1 MALVPGTQLGPYV
14 IESLIG
20 TGGMGNVYRA
30 RDTRLERLVA
40 IKQLTAGFTEF
51 FEREAR
57 AIAALNHPNICQV
70 YDIGPDYLVLEY
82 LDGTSPK
89 GPLSVS
95 QVMPLALALA
105 DALHLAH
112 QRGVLHRDLKPANI
126 IVTAEG
132 VGKLL
137 DFGVAKLSHRSAD
150 ATATLT
156 LAETKIGAVVGTY
169 AYMSPEQARGDA
181 LDARSDI
188 FSLGATLYELL
199 SGTPAFPGS
208 APMEVVSAVLRDDP
222 PPLAAPPALQRI
234 LDRCLAKDPRLRY
247 QSMAEL
253 KAALESSQGAQ
264 VDAAPSIAVLAF
276 ANLSADLENEY
287 FADGLSEEIIN
298 ALAKVSGLKVIAR
311 TSAFA
316 FKGKNEDVRRIAQAL
331 NVNHVLEGSV
341 RRAGDRVRVTVQL
354 IAARDG
360 SHLWSERYDRPMIDV
375 FAVQDEIARAI
386 TEELKGKFASQAVT
400 GPTSSFSGVVEQRLP
415 TPRQYQPNLAS
426 YDQFLK
432 GRAHLIHFTP
442 EAWNRARAYFE
453 QAIALDAGYAAP
465 VAELGLGY
473 FISGMHGMQPMRE
486 VAPLVRAQAERALEL
501 DPSDPRP
508 RFLLGAIALTH
519 DYDWNAARDHFAASM
534 HLPNVSSDARW
545 IYGSLYLGALGRF
558 EESTDQMRRAVE
570 QDPLNAT
577 WRAIWA
583 AHLIHSGRLADA
595 IREAL
600 RATELEPQYF
610 VAHQLL
616 GEAYLAAGALR
627 EAIAAFDRAHRQA
640 PWNAMPTGLL
650 GAAVWMAG
658 DHARAAGLL
667 AEMQAPAPSWGRVW
681 YHLYTG
687 ELDEAADWYER
698 VIDERD
704 PFALVYAASPQL
716 APLRAHGR
724 WPAIARMLQLPQ
736 GDPINRDLR

>member
-1 MALVPGTQLGPYV
+1 MALSPGTQLGPYV

-20 TGGMGNVYRA
+20 TGGMGQVYRA
-30 RDTRLERLVA
+30 RDIRLERLVA
-40 IKQLTAGFTEF
+40 IKQLTAGFTRF

-57 AIAALNHPNICQV
+57 TIAALNHPNICQV
-70 YDIGPDYLVLEY
+70 YDIGPDYMVLEY
-82 LDGTSPK
+82 LDGSSPK
-89 GPLSVS
+89 GPMPANEV
-95 QVMPLALALA
+95 VPLAIALA
-105 DALHLAH
+105 DALHMAH

-126 IVTAEG
+126 IVTSEG

-137 DFGVAKLSHRSAD
+137 DFGVAKVSHHSSGT
-150 ATATLT
+150 TATLT
-156 LAETKIGAVVGTY
+156 AAETMLGTLVGTF
-169 AYMSPEQARGDA
+169 AYMSPEQARGEM

-188 FSLGATLYELL
+188 FSFGATLYELL
-199 SGTPAFPGS
+199 SGRPAFPGGG
-208 APMEVVSAVLRDDP
+208 PMEVVSAVLRDNP
-222 PPLAAPPALQRI
+222 PPLSASTALQRV
-234 LDRCLAKDPRLRY
+234 LDRCLAKDPRNRF

-253 KAALESSQGAQ
+253 KAALERSIGEEAE
-264 VDAAPSIAVLAF
+264 ALPSIAVLAF
-276 ANLSADLENEY
+276 ANLSADRENEY

-298 ALAKVSGLKVIAR
+298 ALAQVPGLKVIAR

-331 NVNHVLEGSV
+331 GVNHVLEGSV
-341 RRAGDRVRVTVQL
+341 RRAGERVRVTTQL
-354 IAARDG
+354 IAAGDG
-360 SHLWSERYDRPMIDV
+360 VHLWSERFDRPMTDV
-375 FAVQDEIARAI
+375 FAVQDEIALAI
-386 TEELKGKFASQAVT
+386 TTALKGKLAAA
-400 GPTSSFSGVVEQRLP
+400 PAP
-415 TPRQYQPNLAS
+415 PRQYEPNLAS

-432 GRAHLIHFTP
+432 GRAHLIQFTP
-442 EAWNRARAYFE
+442 EAWNRARAYFA
-453 QAIALDAGYAAP
+453 QAIALDSGYAAP

-473 FISGMHGMQPMRE
+473 FISGMHGMQAMRE
-486 VAPLVRAQAERALEL
+486 VAPLVRSQAERALDL
-501 DPSDPRP
+501 DPSDSRP
-508 RFLLGAIALTH
+508 RFLLGAIALAH
-519 DYDWNAARDHFAASM
+519 DYDWGAAEGHFAASM
-534 HLPNVSSDARW
+534 NLPHVSADARW

-558 EESTDQMRRAVE
+558 EESTDQLRRAVE

-583 AHLIHSGRLADA
+583 AHLTHAGRPEDA

-600 RATELEPQYF
+600 RATELEPEYF

-627 EAIAAFDRAHRQA
+627 DAVPAFERAHRQA

-650 GAAVWMAG
+650 GAAAWMIG
-658 DHARAAGLL
+658 DHARAAALL
-667 AEMQAPAPSWGRVW
+667 AEMNTPMPRWGRVW

-698 VIDERD
+698 VIDQRD

-724 WPAIARMLQLPQ
+724 WPAIAKMMNLPQ
-736 GDPINRDLR
+736 GEPGGRNSR

>member
-1 MALVPGTQLGPYV
+1 MALSPGTQLGPYV

-20 TGGMGNVYRA
+20 TGGMGQVYRA

-40 IKQLTAGFTEF
+40 IKQLTEGFSQY

-57 AIAALNHPNICQV
+57 AVAALNHPNICQV
-70 YDIGPDYLVLEY
+70 YDIGPDYMVLEY
-82 LDGTSPK
+82 VDGTSPK
-89 GPLSVS
+89 GPMPVN
-95 QVMPLALALA
+95 QIVPLAIALA

-126 IVTAEG
+126 IVTTEG

-137 DFGVAKLSHRSAD
+137 DFGIAKLSQRSSD
-150 ATATLT
+150 VTTAITA
-156 LAETKIGAVVGTY
+156 AETMVGTVVGTY
-169 AYMSPEQARGDA
+169 AYMSPEQARGEA

-188 FSLGATLYELL
+188 FGFGATLYELL
-199 SGTPAFPGS
+199 SGRPAFTGRGT
-208 APMEVVSAVLRDDP
+208 MEVVAAVLRDAP
-222 PPLAAPPALQRI
+222 PPLPVPAALQRI
-234 LDRCLAKDPRLRY
+234 LDRCLAKEPTGRF

-253 KAALESSQGAQ
+253 KAALESMTGDRVEAR
-264 VDAAPSIAVLAF
+264 PSIAVLAF
-276 ANLSADLENEY
+276 ANLSADRENEY
-287 FADGLSEEIIN
+287 FADGLSEEVIN
-298 ALAKVSGLKVIAR
+298 ALAQVPGLKVIAR

-316 FKGKNEDVRRIAQAL
+316 FKGRNEDVRQIAQAL
-331 NVNHVLEGSV
+331 SVNHVLEGSV
-341 RRAGDRVRVTVQL
+341 RRAGDRVRVTTQL
-354 IAARDG
+354 IAAADG
-360 SHLWSERYDRPMIDV
+360 SHLWSERYDRPMTDV
-375 FAVQDEIARAI
+375 FAVQDEIALAI
-386 TEELKGKFASQAVT
+386 TTALKGKLAAA
-400 GPTSSFSGVVEQRLP
+400 PAA
-415 TPRQYQPNLAS
+415 PRQYQPDLAS

-442 EAWNRARAYFE
+442 EAWNRAKAYFE
-453 QAIALDAGYAAP
+453 QAIALDSGYAAP

-486 VAPLVRAQAERALEL
+486 VAPLVRAQAERALDL
-501 DPSDPRP
+501 DSSDPRP
-508 RFLLGAIALTH
+508 RFLLGAIALAH
-519 DYDWNAARDHFAASM
+519 DYEWNVAHDHFEASM
-534 HLPNVSSDARW
+534 NQPNVSADARW

-558 EESTDQMRRAVE
+558 DESTDQLRRAVE

-583 AHLIHSGRLADA
+583 AHLIHAGRPAEA
-595 IREAL
+595 VREAL

-616 GEAYLAAGALR
+616 GESYLAAGALTDAITAF
-627 EAIAAFDRAHRQA
+627 EAAHRQA

-650 GAAVWMAG
+650 GGAVWMAG
-658 DHARAAGLL
+658 DRARAAALL
-667 AEMQAPAPSWGRVW
+667 AEMQTPMPLWGRVW

-716 APLRAHGR
+716 ASLRAHGR
-724 WPAIARMLQLPQ
+724 WPAIARMMNLP
-736 GDPINRDLR
+736 RR

>member
-1 MALVPGTQLGPYV
+1 MALSPGTQLGPYV

-20 TGGMGNVYRA
+20 TGGMGHVYRA
-30 RDTRLERLVA
+30 RDIRLERRVA
-40 IKQLTAGFTEF
+40 IKQLTEGFTQF

-70 YDIGPDYLVLEY
+70 YDIGPDYMVLEF
-82 LDGTSPK
+82 LDGTSPR
-89 GPLSVS
+89 GPLPVD
-95 QVMPLALALA
+95 QVVPLAIALA
-105 DALHLAH
+105 DALHMAH

-137 DFGVAKLSHRSAD
+137 DFGVAKLSHHGSD

-156 LAETKIGAVVGTY
+156 LAETMIGAVVGTF
-169 AYMSPEQARGDA
+169 AYMSPEQARGEP

-188 FSLGATLYELL
+188 FSFGATLYELL
-199 SGTPAFPGS
+199 SGTPAFPGGS
-208 APMEVVSAVLRDDP
+208 PMEVVSAVLRDDP
-222 PPLAAPPALQRI
+222 PPLAVQPALQRV
-234 LDRCLAKDPRLRY
+234 LDRCLAKDPELRFS
-247 QSMAEL
+247 SMAEL
-253 KAALESSQGAQ
+253 KAALERLTGGRVEAS
-264 VDAAPSIAVLAF
+264 PSIAVLAF
-276 ANLSADLENEY
+276 ANLSADRENEY

-298 ALAKVSGLKVIAR
+298 ALARVAGLKVIAR

-331 NVNHVLEGSV
+331 SVNHVLEGSV
-341 RRAGDRVRVTVQL
+341 RRAGDRVRVTAQL
-354 IAARDG
+354 IAAADG
-360 SHLWSERYDRPMIDV
+360 SQLWSERYDRPMIDV
-375 FAVQDEIARAI
+375 FAVQDEIALAI
-386 TEELKGKFASQAVT
+386 TTELQGKLASR
-400 GPTSSFSGVVEQRLP
+400 PTDEVSESASASDVDARRLP
-415 TPRQYQPNLAS
+415 VPRQYQPDLAS

-442 EAWNRARAYFE
+442 EAWNRAKAYFE
-453 QAIALDAGYAAP
+453 QAIALDSRYAAP

-473 FISGMHGMQPMRE
+473 FISGMHGMRPMRE
-486 VAPLVRAQAERALEL
+486 VAPLVRAQAERALDL

-508 RFLLGAIALTH
+508 RFLLGAIALAH
-519 DYDWNAARDHFAASM
+519 DYDWDAARDHFAASM
-534 HLPNVSSDARW
+534 NLPNVSADARW

-583 AHLIHSGRLADA
+583 AHLIHAGRPADA

-616 GEAYLAAGALR
+616 GESYLAAGALR
-627 EAIAAFDRAHRQA
+627 DAIAAFERAHRQA

-658 DHARAAGLL
+658 DHARAAALL
-667 AEMQAPAPSWGRVW
+667 EEMRTPAPSWGRVW
-681 YHLYTG
+681 FHLYTG
-687 ELDEAADWYER
+687 ELEEAADWYER
-698 VIDERD
+698 VIAERD

-716 APLRAHGR
+716 APLRAHHR
-724 WPAIARMLQLPQ
+724 WPAMARLMNLP
-736 GDPINRDLR
+736 LRM